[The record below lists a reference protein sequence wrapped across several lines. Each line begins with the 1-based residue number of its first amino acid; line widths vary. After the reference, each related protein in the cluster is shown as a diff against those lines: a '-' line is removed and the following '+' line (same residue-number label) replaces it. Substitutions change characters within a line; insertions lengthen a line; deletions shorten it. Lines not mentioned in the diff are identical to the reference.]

1 VLDAAPATA
10 SPKPYQ
16 YLQENDILSGGIH
29 ESIFESKYA
38 QDIEEEESEVQLE
51 TNGGIEICSSS
62 KSSSD
67 SNKLRKS
74 ITNSNIADQMVM
86 EVGTTEEADPEE
98 ESDGEMLE
106 VEMGETT
113 YPTIITVVDSIT
125 EETKINLAN
134 ESMHNIRLSTPD
146 DTEELAIAN

>member
-1 VLDAAPATA
+1 M
-10 SPKPYQ
+10 
-16 YLQENDILSGGIH
+16 
-29 ESIFESKYA
+29 
-38 QDIEEEESEVQLE
+38 E

-106 VEMGETT
+106 VQMGETT
-113 YPTIITVVDSIT
+113 YPTITVVDSIT